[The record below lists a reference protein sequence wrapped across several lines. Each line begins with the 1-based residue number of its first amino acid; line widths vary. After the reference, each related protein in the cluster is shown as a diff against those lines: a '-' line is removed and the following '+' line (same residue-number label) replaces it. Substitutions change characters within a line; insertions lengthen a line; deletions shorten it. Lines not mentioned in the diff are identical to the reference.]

1 MDLKLSDIKLAGY
14 NNCPTAEKLKEYFD
28 EKNLNPYI
36 DFVDLDCN
44 RFRYYQNDEATLVIA
59 IKRGPTEAIIA
70 LALGQLAVH
79 ECADEFHWEIV
90 DKRFVVRIW
99 WD

>member
-1 MDLKLSDIKLAGY
+1 MKPSELKLAGY
-14 NNCPTAEKLKEYFD
+14 NNCPTADRLQKYLE

-36 DFVDLDCN
+36 EFVDLDCN
-44 RFRYYQNDEATLVIA
+44 RFPYYQNDEATLVIA
-59 IKRGPTEAIIA
+59 INPGPTESTVA

-79 ECADEFHWEIV
+79 ECADEFHWEII